1 MYRNTLVFK
10 LTFLIGFL
18 VVGVIIGYIVANTTT
33 HWSTMLKEQQL
44 VKAVSGLGVVGVQAA
59 DNSKPSPQAA
69 NYSRTGAFKNRNVYY
84 PGTEDLDPDEMRV
97 ITCGSGMPVPSLNQG
112 AACFLVE
119 LGNGDKFIFDMG
131 TGSSERLMSLGIPLD
146 YINKVFIGHLHMDHM
161 GDLPAFWVYGPQN
174 NRSGPL
180 YVWGPGGG
188 GTRPEWGFKAA
199 MENMKEMW
207 AWMTGTLV
215 GTIDTRSH
223 QLYVTEFD
231 WSKVNNVIYEE
242 NGVVIRTIPAIHF
255 EQSVSFILEWNGLK
269 FSFSS
274 DTVPNKWWVKYT
286 QDSDLSI
293 HEAFFPTGMWEEK
306 YGFSAQEALNA
317 STVIHTS
324 AVMFGKVMSL
334 TKPRQAVAYHF
345 TSEPDSLPQMVAA
358 VRETYDGPVDY
369 ATDFMVWNVT
379 KDKIRTRVGAYNK
392 FVYPVPPLQEK
403 QIAASGDRYVAPQ
416 WVTNGIEPELLPV
429 IQKIYDDFNKEH
441 GTDYQYPVKIEKEN
455 E

>member
-1 MYRNTLVFK
+1 MRISTVFK
-10 LTFLIGFL
+10 LSLLIA
-18 VVGVIIGYIVANTTT
+18 VVILGYVVTTSSHDWLPIIKKQGL
-33 HWSTMLKEQQL
+33 LKT
-44 VKAVSGLGVVGVQAA
+44 VTSLGIDGVQAA
-59 DNSKPSPQAA
+59 DKIKPGPKAA
-69 NYSRTGAFKNRNVYY
+69 NYSRTGAFKNRSVYY
-84 PGTEDLDPDEMRV
+84 PGTEDLAPDEMRV
-97 ITCGSGMPVPSLNQG
+97 ITCGSGMPIPSLNQG

-188 GTRPEWGFKAA
+188 GTKSEWSFKTS
-199 MENMKEMW
+199 MEKMQEMW

-215 GTIDTRSH
+215 GTIDTRAF
-223 QLYVTEFD
+223 QLVVNEFD
-231 WSKVNNVIYEE
+231 WSKINNVIYEE

-269 FSFSS
+269 LSYSS
-274 DTVPNKWWVKYT
+274 DTVPNKWWVKHT
-286 QDSDLSI
+286 QNSDLSI

-306 YGFSAQEALNA
+306 YSFTAQEALNA

-334 TKPRQAVAYHF
+334 TNPRRAVAYHF
-345 TSEPDSLPQMVAA
+345 TYEPDSIPRMVEA
-358 VRETYDGPVDY
+358 VRETYHGQVDY

-379 KDKIRTRVGAYNK
+379 KDKIRTRTSAYNT

-403 QIAASGDRYVAPQ
+403 QMATGDRYVTPK
-416 WVTNGIEPELLPV
+416 WVVEGIEPELLPV
-429 IQKIYDDFNKEH
+429 IQKIYDDFNKEY
-441 GTDYQYPVKIEKEN
+441 GTNYPNPWNK
-455 E
+455 